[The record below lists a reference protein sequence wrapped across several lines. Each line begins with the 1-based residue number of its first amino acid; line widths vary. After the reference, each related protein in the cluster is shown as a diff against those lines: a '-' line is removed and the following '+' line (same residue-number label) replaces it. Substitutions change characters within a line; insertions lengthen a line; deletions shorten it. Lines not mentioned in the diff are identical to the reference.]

1 MLSCT
6 GEWMQADD
14 RHTVPLVSSMG
25 DAEQHQAAGP
35 RAANLSAPPMPG
47 WPVPPAS
54 LMGAE

>member
-1 MLSCT
+1 
-6 GEWMQADD
+6 MQADD